1 MSEFPYNTEDMRQ
14 AVAAGYRHWGSVGL
28 TGTEDFDRW
37 LNAERARV
45 WDEGH
50 LAGASDGTS
59 DDWVSVNPYER
70 EAGNE

>member
-1 MSEFPYNTEDMRQ
+1 MSEYTVKTEEARWYASNHGRMP
-14 AVAAGYRHWGSVGL
+14 VEW
-28 TGTEDFDRW
+28 FDRW
-37 LNAERARV
+37 LDAERARV

-70 EAGNE
+70 EANDE